1 MDHEEKDFG
10 GVPLWRKMLDFL
22 KDKIK
27 ENIIRNEI
35 LETEREN
42 EEKLILEENR
52 WENLPKL
59 MKDIKP
65 HIQQILLI
73 LDKILKKKR
82 EKHI

>member
-52 WENLPKL
+52 
-59 MKDIKP
+59 
-65 HIQQILLI
+65 
-73 LDKILKKKR
+73 
-82 EKHI
+82 